1 MMWIVNLVSAGSSVF
16 PVEGNV
22 PLFNFSSGHAVESK
36 TRFRIGI
43 AGFLLA
49 AVLMAGIFG
58 IFRFAE
64 NERLREMQVW
74 QTRLTIIAD
83 TRSQAVDNWLDAQIN
98 SIVQLSQN
106 AALQLYLSQMITVP
120 ESGKSGPAIEA
131 QADYLRNLLV
141 VVSHRSGFS
150 AAALGPDVG
159 ANVSRIGVAGI
170 ALTNRDGRA
179 LVATPG
185 MPPIDGGLFEFLKR
199 ARPGE
204 MAVREILTD
213 AAGEL
218 LMAFAAPIF
227 AVQGRGTSADQIGW
241 AIGVKQVS
249 KEISALLRQPGA
261 VWKTAEALIVQKRKN
276 LIRYV
281 SATLAGDAALARNF
295 AANTDGFASRFA
307 IENPGGFAQRRDY
320 RGNDVLVTGR
330 KIAKVPWT
338 VLYKI
343 DREEA
348 LGASDARLN
357 RLVIIFC
364 LGLIGVVAVLLAVWR
379 HGASL
384 RSAQSA
390 AEAQKMA
397 VQFEAQSKFL
407 KLITDTQP
415 TSMFIVDEQNRY
427 KFANKI
433 ASESAGIS
441 EADLIG
447 KSLASVLGPA
457 NAIRYEK
464 LNQKVLETGIP
475 RSEVHRT
482 GSNGDLRVW
491 QAEHIPV
498 ASAQNFDPG
507 VMVVEEDISAVV
519 KERERRERTLEQLSD
534 TLVAILDRR
543 DPFAGNHSARVAAT
557 AEALASEMGLDETL
571 VGTAKIAGR
580 LMNIGKI
587 VIPEEILTRVGTL
600 ADDEVRLVRGGL
612 LKSAELLDGVEFDG
626 PVVKVLKQVQ
636 ARWSDCDPE
645 TRDTDDVLVVAQI
658 VAVANAFVALISQ
671 RSWRSEID
679 MDEAATQM
687 MSDADIV
694 FARRVLS
701 ALLNLVD
708 NRDLRQELG
717 TAEVVALQ

>member
-1 MMWIVNLVSAGSSVF
+1 MMFAVNLVLAGSSVF
-16 PVEGNV
+16 SVEGNV
-22 PLFNFSSGHAVESK
+22 PLFNFLPSNAVESK
-36 TRFRIGI
+36 TRFRIGVV
-43 AGFLLA
+43 GLLLTVVFVVG
-49 AVLMAGIFG
+49 VLG
-58 IFRFAE
+58 IFRFTEAE
-64 NERLREMQVW
+64 RDREMQVW
-74 QTRLTIIAD
+74 QTRLAIIAD
-83 TRSQAVDNWLDAQIN
+83 TRAQAVDSWLNAQIN
-98 SIVQLSQN
+98 SVVQLSQN
-106 AALQLYLSQMITVP
+106 AALQLYLSQMISVP
-120 ESGKSGPAIEA
+120 ESAQPSPAIAA
-131 QADYLRNLLV
+131 QADYLQNLLV
-141 VVSHRSGFS
+141 VMSHRSGF
-150 AAALGPDVG
+150 AAAARGPNVG

-179 LVATPG
+179 LTATPG
-185 MPPIDGGLFEFLKR
+185 MPPIDGGLFDFLKM

-204 MAVREILTD
+204 MAVREITLD
-213 AAGEL
+213 ATGEPA
-218 LMAFAAPIF
+218 MAFAAPIF
-227 AVQGRGTSADQIGW
+227 AVQGRGMPADQLGW

-276 LIRYV
+276 LIRYI
-281 SATLAGDAALARNF
+281 SSTLAGDAALARNF
-295 AANTDGFASRFA
+295 AADTDGLASRFA
-307 IENPGGFAQRRDY
+307 IEKPGGFALQRDY

-330 KIAKVPWT
+330 KVAKMPWT

-357 RLVIIFC
+357 RLVIIFS
-364 LGLIGVVAVLLAVWR
+364 LGLLGVVAVLLAVWR

-384 RSAQSA
+384 RSARHA
-390 AEAQKMA
+390 ADANKMA
-397 VQFEAQSKFL
+397 AQFEAQSKFL

-441 EADLIG
+441 EDDLIG

-457 NAIRYEK
+457 NAIRYER
-464 LNQKVLETGIP
+464 LNEKVLETGVP

-482 GSNGDLRVW
+482 GSNGDLQVW

-498 ASAQNFDPG
+498 AGAQNFDPG
-507 VMVVEEDISAVV
+507 VMVVEEDISAIV

-543 DPFAGNHSARVAAT
+543 DPFASNHSARVAAT
-557 AEALASEMGLDETL
+557 AQALASEMGLDETL

-587 VIPEEILTRVGTL
+587 VIPEEILTRAGTL
-600 ADDEVRLVRGGL
+600 GDDEVRLVRGGL

-626 PVVKVLKQVQ
+626 PVVQVLQQVQ
-636 ARWSDCDPE
+636 SRWSDCDLE

-687 MSDADIV
+687 MGDADTV

-708 NRDLRQELG
+708 NRDLRQELSNS
-717 TAEVVALQ
+717 EVVAPQ